1 MQLWSVFT
9 QHQSNSIGFPTH
21 YKHKKGMGI
30 GFGGTQQMH
39 NNYYGHCAINNK
51 YSKIQGGKNLKSLTV
66 DISGKNEQAY
76 K

>member
-1 MQLWSVFT
+1 
-9 QHQSNSIGFPTH
+9 
-21 YKHKKGMGI
+21 MGI

-66 DISGKNEQAY
+66 DISGKNEQANY